1 MSHQK
6 YDTNDN
12 SVQGRS
18 TSFPLIAR
26 TKFMDNADILTKIR
40 ASLIERFGLEA
51 SQLAENAR
59 LRDLGADSMHILE
72 IMLDLETELGVSLSD
87 LSLPPNPTLGEVAAA
102 ISRNLAGPA

>member
-1 MSHQK
+1 
-6 YDTNDN
+6 
-12 SVQGRS
+12 
-18 TSFPLIAR
+18 
-26 TKFMDNADILTKIR
+26 MDNADILTKIR

-87 LSLPPNPTLGEVAAA
+87 LSLPPDRKMGEVAAA